1 MQKFLH
7 HLSHRL
13 VLTLVTVISLILGL
27 PIEAS
32 QNKALATQTGQAT
45 YYADQHQGEKTASGR
60 RFDQNALL
68 AAHRSW
74 PFGTLVRVT
83 NLENQRNVKVR
94 IVDRLGRRAR
104 KSIVID
110 LSRLAAQKLDFI
122 RAGKAKV
129 RLEVLQWGE
138 GS

>member
-1 MQKFLH
+1 MQGFLH
-7 HLSHRL
+7 FLSQRL
-13 VLTLVTVISLILGL
+13 VLTLLTLIALLSGQ
-27 PIEAS
+27 PIGAAQSEG
-32 QNKALATQTGQAT
+32 LATQTGQAT
-45 YYADQHQGEKTASGR
+45 YYADQHQGKKTASGR

-74 PFGTLVRVT
+74 PFGTVVRVT
-83 NLENQRNVKVR
+83 NLENKRSVKVR

-110 LSRLAAQKLDFI
+110 LSRQAAQQLGFI
-122 RAGKAKV
+122 KAGKAKV
-129 RLEVLQWGE
+129 RLEVLQWGT